1 LVEQIPSDSGVS
13 IDVRPWLTE
22 TPFTILWSDTDRVG
36 PEERGDLAELARTFA
51 TLGHPLRLQLLSTFD
66 DQNIMSPTQLNQR
79 SGPTAPLGVVAY
91 HVRRLCAAGLLELDE
106 LVAVRGSAEHFY
118 RLTDRGRRARDLLQY
133 ALSQPAQS
141 PTARLSQPH
150 PSASATGKPR

>member
-1 LVEQIPSDSGVS
+1 VCLRGPLKHFI
-13 IDVRPWLTE
+13 
-22 TPFTILWSDTDRVG
+22 ILRSDTDRVG
-36 PEERGDLAELARTFA
+36 PDERGERGDRARLARTFA

-66 DQNIMSPTQLNQR
+66 DQDTMSPTQLNQR

-133 ALSQPAQS
+133 ARSQPAQS
-141 PTARLSQPH
+141 PTARPSSPH